1 MPKKGNSQTVIGLAW
16 YREEEWDR
24 LKAVA
29 ADPNH
34 LEDTWS
40 DWRRVVSKGL
50 EELVAEGHLF
60 ERVDVA
66 VDELVAWCK
75 GEGRPVDSKARA
87 AYVAHKLRQTEQE
100 RQELPVDEAWIERLE
115 HRLTGRDVAP
125 PDAEFDQAF
134 DKVKEGVAV
143 GLAWYRKDEWPQ
155 LLEVSVDADQL
166 EGSWDEWVRHARKKL
181 ARMVTQGV
189 PVEKVDVGVDDLV
202 AWCRRQGR
210 PVDASARADFALDK
224 LTQGDRTHRRFRV
237 VRSPESG

>member
-66 VDELVAWCK
+66 VDELVAWC
-75 GEGRPVDSKARA
+75 RN
-87 AYVAHKLRQTEQE
+87 
-100 RQELPVDEAWIERLE
+100 
-115 HRLTGRDVAP
+115 
-125 PDAEFDQAF
+125 
-134 DKVKEGVAV
+134 
-143 GLAWYRKDEWPQ
+143 
-155 LLEVSVDADQL
+155 
-166 EGSWDEWVRHARKKL
+166 
-181 ARMVTQGV
+181 
-189 PVEKVDVGVDDLV
+189 
-202 AWCRRQGR
+202 QGR